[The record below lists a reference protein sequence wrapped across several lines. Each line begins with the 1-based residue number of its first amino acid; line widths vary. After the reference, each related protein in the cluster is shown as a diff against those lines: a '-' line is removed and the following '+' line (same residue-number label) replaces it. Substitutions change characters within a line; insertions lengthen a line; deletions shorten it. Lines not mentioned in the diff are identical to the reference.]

1 MVASGTNI
9 RNGDGVIEVRIK
21 ELAQLFN
28 SLDPSP
34 FHERDLDQDAEE
46 YIVGWAR
53 ELAPDARLRLVIH
66 LPEAEAQK
74 ARDRDLPRSLG
85 NYFGQRAE
93 ALARDMRELFRN
105 GRRYLSIGL
114 PVLLICLF
122 ASQFARTALGTGP
135 LARTFEE
142 SLIILGWVANWKPI
156 EVFLYD
162 WWPIKRRRDLY
173 RRLSGA
179 AVEIR
184 TS

>member
-1 MVASGTNI
+1 MAVSGTII
-9 RNGDGVIEVRIK
+9 RDGEGVIEVRIK

-34 FHERDLDQDAEE
+34 FHERDLDQDAED

-53 ELAPDARLRLVIH
+53 ELASDARLRLIIH
-66 LPEAEAQK
+66 LPEAEAIK
-74 ARDRDLPRSLG
+74 ARDRDLPKSLA

-114 PVLLICLF
+114 PVLLVCLF

-173 RRLSGA
+173 LRLSRA
-179 AVEIR
+179 AVEIQ